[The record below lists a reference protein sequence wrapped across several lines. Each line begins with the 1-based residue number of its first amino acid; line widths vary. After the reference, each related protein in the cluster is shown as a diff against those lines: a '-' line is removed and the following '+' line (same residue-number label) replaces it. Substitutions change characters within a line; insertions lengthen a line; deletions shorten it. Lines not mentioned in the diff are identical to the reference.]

1 MTPGTFAP
9 SQRDTRQPKYEENH
23 SHDPKEM
30 YGDPDPG
37 EQ

>member
-1 MTPGTFAP
+1 MTPGGLA
-9 SQRDTRQPKYEENH
+9 SAQRDARQPKYEEDNG
-23 SHDPKEM
+23 HDPKEM